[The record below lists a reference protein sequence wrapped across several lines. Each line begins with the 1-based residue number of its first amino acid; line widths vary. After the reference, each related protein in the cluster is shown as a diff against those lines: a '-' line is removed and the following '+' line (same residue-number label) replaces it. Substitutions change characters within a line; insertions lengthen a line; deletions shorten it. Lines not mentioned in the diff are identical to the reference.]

1 MSWSELKRYMIWP
14 NVCAGVGKLELWS
27 KSRTWRPTS
36 RCIFLQ
42 QLEFKCRMC
51 LWISWKHC
59 PPAAHF
65 DGPNMDGLL
74 SPDPLDISLKKNGHR
89 GPPLMASDDC
99 LNIPLL
105 GATGIGKSTFINTFV
120 NYLTFDTLNN
130 ALNGEMQ
137 TLIYSTFSTSTEDD
151 EETEIVVGVPDDREG
166 TTLETRVVLIPKVA
180 ELTQFQMET
189 GQYGW

>member
-1 MSWSELKRYMIWP
+1 
-14 NVCAGVGKLELWS
+14 
-27 KSRTWRPTS
+27 
-36 RCIFLQ
+36 
-42 QLEFKCRMC
+42 
-51 LWISWKHC
+51 
-59 PPAAHF
+59 
-65 DGPNMDGLL
+65 MDGLL

-189 GQYGW
+189 GQYG